1 MNKAMLC
8 TLKKDNK
15 NKKILIVKNKIEAEN
30 LEIKVDQQLEDQ
42 NPEVQNLIKAQVGQ
56 TLKINFLEEK
66 DNWQLINKKMY
77 ISNFNYAYDLSSLK
91 SFINSLIKIKIN
103 DQEIDLE
110 IIELLKNDILAA
122 SDFWENE
129 NIDQDLTAELIIKYW
144 DLNPVNSYPENNYYK
159 KLMQLADG
167 KVEIIDQEIV
177 DYWPQIPT
185 LIKDK
190 INHLVN
196 KGELKFQD
204 YLFYLKT
211 RQNRVFNTIL
221 FNLIQEKVGESQAS
235 INNLFEK
242 FHYQLIDELTKQALE
257 KNKALKLKP
266 VIPEIESRK
275 KDIKEN
281 LKLIEY
287 SLVEIFKHYSI
298 KINFDDL
305 NLFADNKINSTAEY
319 MAALSQHVNYLNQI
333 RTQLNC
339 NKCGQRLDYDLD
351 YSKKTAV
358 YKVESARCNNLK
370 CDNFKEELELS
381 V

>member
-8 TLKKDNK
+8 TLKNDNET
-15 NKKILIVKNKIEAEN
+15 KKILIVKNKIEQEN
-30 LEIKVDQQLEDQ
+30 LKIEVDQQLEDQ
-42 NPEVQNLIKAQVGQ
+42 NPDVQNLIKAQVTQ
-56 TLKINFLEEK
+56 TLKLNFLAEK
-66 DNWQLINKKMY
+66 DEWKLINKKMY
-77 ISNFNYAYDLSSLK
+77 ISNFDYAYDLSSLK

-103 DQEIDLE
+103 DQEIDLA

-129 NIDQDLTAELIIKYW
+129 NIDQDLTAELILKYW
-144 DLNPVNSYPENNYYK
+144 DLKPVNSYPENNYYK
-159 KLMQLADG
+159 KLMQLADN
-167 KVEIIDQEIV
+167 KIEIIDQEIV
-177 DYWPQIPT
+177 NYWPQIPT

-190 INHLVN
+190 INNLVN
-196 KGELKFQD
+196 KGELKFQN
-204 YLFYLKT
+204 YLYYLKT
-211 RQNRVFNTIL
+211 RKNPVFNRIL

-257 KNKALKLKP
+257 KNKKLELKP
-266 VIPEIESRK
+266 VIPAVDSRK
-275 KDIKEN
+275 EEIKEN

-298 KINFDDL
+298 KINFEDL
-305 NLFADNKINSTAEY
+305 NLFADNKINSTKEY
-319 MAALSQHVNYLNQI
+319 MNALSQHVNYLNQL
-333 RTQLNC
+333 RNQLNC

-358 YKVESARCNNLK
+358 YKVKAARCNNLK
-370 CDNFKEELELS
+370 CDNFKEELEL
-381 V
+381 